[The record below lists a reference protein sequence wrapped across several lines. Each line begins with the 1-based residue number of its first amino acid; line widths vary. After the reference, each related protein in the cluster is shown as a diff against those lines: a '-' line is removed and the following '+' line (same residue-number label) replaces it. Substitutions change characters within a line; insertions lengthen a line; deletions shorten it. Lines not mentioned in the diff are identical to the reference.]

1 MPRSAVRLGVTLLVT
16 LALALAACS
25 DDDAP
30 AASTPDDEAVP
41 ALASV
46 DPERCEAN
54 RAAGQIVFSTGF
66 DFGAAVSILDV
77 VAADAQG
84 FYDDLCLDVRVQ
96 PGFSVANVGLL
107 STNQV
112 QFAGV
117 GSFSEVAVANASG
130 ADIAAVIV
138 YGKTSIEAL
147 LVEDDSSITEL
158 ADLPSA
164 PMGVKGG
171 MPYAIRAMLAEAGV
185 DEDEITQIEV
195 DFNPVLL
202 FETEIESLP
211 VYKSNEPRQLDDQ
224 GYRYRSFD
232 PGDFDIPAS
241 FGVIAANRAFTQ
253 AHPTVAADF
262 VRATLRGFWFGVEDP
277 EAAVAA
283 SLERSDPDLF
293 FSSESEEFRW
303 ATERDLVLESTPDG
317 EPVGAMSLD
326 RLSAEVANLE
336 RLGVLE
342 PGAVDVAASFDNSF
356 VEDVHDGTEL
366 VWPGD

>member
-1 MPRSAVRLGVTLLVT
+1 MTRSATRLGAALIVVTLV
-16 LALALAACS
+16 LAAACA
-25 DDDAP
+25 DDDSDASPP
-30 AASTPDDEAVP
+30 ATEHQPPLEA
-41 ALASV
+41 A

-84 FYDDLCLDVRVQ
+84 YYDDLCLDVRVQ
-96 PGFSVANVGLL
+96 PGFSVSNVGLL
-107 STNQV
+107 SSGQV

-117 GSFSEVAVANASG
+117 GSFSEVAVANAAG

-147 LVEDDSSITEL
+147 LVEGDSSITEL

-171 MPYAIRAMLAEAGV
+171 MPYAVRAMLAEAGV
-185 DEDEITQIEV
+185 DENDITQIEV

-224 GYRYRSFD
+224 GYEYRTFD
-232 PGDFDIPAS
+232 PGDYDVPAT

-253 AHPTVAADF
+253 AHPTAAADF

-277 EAAVAA
+277 AAAVAA

-293 FSSESEEFRW
+293 FSPESEEFRW
-303 ATERDLVLESTPDG
+303 ATERDLVLASTPEG
-317 EPVGAMSLD
+317 QPVGAMTLE

-336 RLGVLE
+336 RLGVLD
-342 PGAVDVAASFDNSF
+342 PGAVDAASSFDNSF
-356 VEDVHDGTEL
+356 VEDVHEGTDL